1 MKYARIIAVLAAASW
16 VSVAAVAAAQTSSSS
31 GDTAFVQKA
40 AKSGTE
46 EVSEGRVERT
56 SDDGAARRFA
66 SRMVIDHTKA
76 NTLLSSIARSSG
88 LGAQLEQGIGQAQ
101 PAQARPGR
109 NYLRKEVSDHEDA
122 IALFRSEAAHG
133 ENPRLRAFARTTLPT
148 LVMHLQLAQSS
159 LRNR

>member
-1 MKYARIIAVLAAASW
+1 MKHVSLFAALAAAS
-16 VSVAAVAAAQTSSSS
+16 SLLAGTASAQSHSSNL
-31 GDTAFVQKA
+31 DAAFVQKA

-56 SDDGAARRFA
+56 SDDAAARRFA

-88 LGAQLEQGIGQAQ
+88 LGAQLERGIDEAQ
-101 PAQARPGR
+101 PAQARPGQH
-109 NYLRKEVSDHEDA
+109 YLHKEALDHEQA
-122 IALFRSEAAHG
+122 IALFRTEASG
-133 ENPRLRAFARTTLPT
+133 GTNPRLRAFARTTLPT
-148 LVMHLQLAQSS
+148 LVMHLQLAQSA